1 MIHRLT
7 HVDGIDSSVQL
18 LSGLRSV
25 CVMATRP
32 VSVPAAAAAAAAARL
47 VAACLFSAILVAL
60 NLQLNGH
67 SSLQAALQHF
77 RLVCRMRLLQAS
89 GLFACQALPCLL
101 PLTLVRS
108 NKTCSMA
115 NGQPKAKAKALSR
128 PSRGVLHTH
137 TLQSI
142 PILSVCSEK
151 FPS

>member
-32 VSVPAAAAAAAAARL
+32 VSVTAAAAAAAARL
-47 VAACLFSAILVAL
+47 VAACSFSAILVAL

>member
-7 HVDGIDSSVQL
+7 HVDDGIDSSVRL

-32 VSVPAAAAAAAAARL
+32 VRVAAARL

-89 GLFACQALPCLL
+89 GLLACQALPCLL

-128 PSRGVLHTH
+128 PSRGVVHKHTH
-137 TLQSI
+137 STI
-142 PILSVCSEK
+142 NTGSVSPLPCPEK
-151 FPS
+151 LPS